1 MNSRYDLVSE
11 NMAVMKMIKIDRRQ
25 TDKFIIF
32 DTGNRLDMV
41 SNDYYGNPNYYWI
54 ILMAN
59 PKYSMPDQIQ
69 NGDQIRIPLPLSD
82 VFEEIEEKSK

>member
-1 MNSRYDLVSE
+1 
-11 NMAVMKMIKIDRRQ
+11 MIKIDRRQ

-82 VFEEIEEKSK
+82 VFEDICKHPFYYLLLNIVILFSF